1 MKAVFENAEKQ
12 KQEIDIRKITLSL
25 NEDVDFIISIDKF
38 GELVVQ
44 KQQYGS
50 GQSSIIISPRVSN
63 EISIK

>member
-1 MKAVFENAEKQ
+1 MKAIFENTEKQ

-25 NEDVDFIISIDKF
+25 NEDIDFIISIDKF